1 MKKNRKKLWLY
12 GGLGLLAVALIVF
25 AIVKGK
31 GSSKGLAVQLDEVK
45 IRTIHETISG
55 SGKVYPETEV
65 KISSDVSGEIIELY
79 VQEGDSVR
87 TGQILATINPDTYVS
102 FVERAEA
109 SLNNAKAQEATM
121 KAQIES
127 TKAQK
132 EQILAQIGNAKK
144 MHERNEVLHKKGVI
158 SDAEL
163 DQSESNLKSLQA
175 NLKAAEASIRSSEQN
190 ARAAAY
196 TVKSFE
202 ASLKESR
209 TNLGKTT
216 IKAPMTG
223 IVSSLSVEAGERVV
237 GTMQMSGT
245 EMMRIANLQSM
256 EVRVDISENDVLKIA
271 VGDSTEI
278 EVDAYLER
286 KFTGIVTEIANS
298 ASNTRGLGAT
308 TSADQV
314 TNFIVKVRIDPESY
328 AELIKSGKGFPF
340 RPGMS
345 ANVDIFTEVEHDAVS
360 IPIQAV
366 TTRPKDEA
374 KDKEKLDPSDLR
386 EVVFV
391 KQQDTVDMVDVTT
404 GIQDDEFIHVKKGL
418 KSGQIVVSGP
428 YAVVSKELKQGSQIR
443 ERKNKPDQGKKEEEK
458 D

>member
-12 GGLGLLAVALIVF
+12 GGLGLLAVALIIF
-25 AIVKGK
+25 AVVKGK
-31 GSSKGLAVQLDEVK
+31 GSSKGIQVQLDEVK
-45 IRTIHETISG
+45 TRTIYETISG
-55 SGKVYPETEV
+55 SGKIYPETEV
-65 KISSDVSGEIIELY
+65 KISSDVSGEIIELF

-87 TGQILATINPDTYVS
+87 TGQLLATINPDTYVS

-109 SLNNAKAQEATM
+109 SVNNAKAQEATM

-127 TKAQK
+127 SRAQK
-132 EQILAQIGNAKK
+132 EQINAQIGNSKK
-144 MHERNEVLHKKGVI
+144 MHERNQVLHQKGVI
-158 SDAEL
+158 SDADL

-190 ARAAAY
+190 ARAAAF

-202 ASLKESR
+202 ASLKESK

-216 IKAPMTG
+216 IKAPMSG

-245 EMMRIANLQSM
+245 EMMRIANLQTM
-256 EVRVDISENDVLKIA
+256 EVRVDVSENDVLKIE

-278 EVDAYLER
+278 EVDAYLDR
-286 KFTGIVTEIANS
+286 KFSGIVTEIANS
-298 ASNTRGLGAT
+298 ASNTRGVGAAVT
-308 TSADQV
+308 ADQV
-314 TNFIVKVRIDPESY
+314 TNFIVKVRIDTESY
-328 AELIKSGKGFPF
+328 SELMKSGRGFPF

-345 ANVDIFTEVEHDAVS
+345 ANVDIFTEVENNAVS

-374 KDKEKLDPSDLR
+374 KDKEKLNPSDLK

-391 KQQDTVDMVDVTT
+391 MQKDTVEMVDVST
-404 GIQDDEFIHVKKGL
+404 GIQDDEFIHIKKGL
-418 KSGQIVVSGP
+418 KPGQKVVSGP
-428 YAVVSKELKQGSQIR
+428 YAAVSKELNKGSEVR
-443 ERKNKPDQGKKEEEK
+443 EKVNKPDKPEKEKE
-458 D
+458 

>member
-1 MKKNRKKLWLY
+1 MKKNNRKKIWLY
-12 GGLGLLAVALIVF
+12 SVLGLLAVVLITIAV
-25 AIVKGK
+25 IKGK
-31 GSSKGLAVQLDEVK
+31 GSSNGIQVQIDEVK
-45 IRTIHETISG
+45 ARTIFETISG

-79 VQEGDSVR
+79 VREGDSVH

-102 FVERAEA
+102 YVERAEA
-109 SLNNAKAQEATM
+109 SLNNARAQEATI

-127 TKAQK
+127 SKAQK
-132 EQILAQIGNAKK
+132 EQILAQITNTKK
-144 MHERNEVLHKKGVI
+144 MHERNQLLHQKGVI

-175 NLKAAEASIRSSEQN
+175 NLKAAEANIRSSEQN
-190 ARAAAY
+190 ARAAAF

-202 ASLKESR
+202 ASLKESK

-245 EMMRIANLQSM
+245 ELMRIANLQSM
-256 EVRVDISENDVLKIA
+256 EVRVDVSENDVLKIEL
-271 VGDSTEI
+271 GDSTEI
-278 EVDAYLER
+278 EVDAYLDR
-286 KFTGIVTEIANS
+286 KFTGVVTEIANS
-298 ASNTRGLGAT
+298 ASNTKGIST
-308 TSADQV
+308 TMTTDQV

-328 AELIKSGKGFPF
+328 NELIVSGKGFPF

-345 ANVDIFTEVEHDAVS
+345 ANVDIFTEMEKKAVS

-374 KDKEKLDPSDLR
+374 AKKEKLDPSDLK

-391 KQQDTVDMVDVTT
+391 VQNDTVNMVDVTT
-404 GIQDDEFIHVKKGL
+404 GIQDDEFIHIKSGL
-418 KSGQIVVSGP
+418 KAGQKVVSGP
-428 YAVVSKELKQGSQIR
+428 YAAVSKELSKGSQVR
-443 ERKNKPDQGKKEEEK
+443 EKVNKPDKKEKE
-458 D
+458 

>member
-1 MKKNRKKLWLY
+1 MKKINRKKLWLY
-12 GGLGLLAVALIVF
+12 GGLGLLALALIIF

-31 GSSKGLAVQLDEVK
+31 GSSKGIPVQMEEVK
-45 IRTIHETISG
+45 TRTIYETISG
-55 SGKVYPETEV
+55 SGKIYPETEV
-65 KISSDVSGEIIELY
+65 KISSDVSGEIIELF
-79 VQEGDSVR
+79 VQEGDSVKI
-87 TGQILATINPDTYVS
+87 GQILATINPDTYVS
-102 FVERAEA
+102 YVERAEA
-109 SLNNAKAQEATM
+109 SLNNAKAQESTI

-127 TKAQK
+127 SKAQK
-132 EQILAQIGNAKK
+132 EQIIAQIANSKK
-144 MHERNEVLHKKGVI
+144 MHERNLVLHQKGVI

-175 NLKAAEASIRSSEQN
+175 NLKAAEANIRSSEQN
-190 ARAAAY
+190 AKAAAY

-202 ASLKESR
+202 ASLKESK

-245 EMMRIANLQSM
+245 ELMRIANLQSM

-278 EVDAYLER
+278 EVDAYLDT
-286 KFTGIVTEIANS
+286 KFTGVVTEIANS
-298 ASNTRGLGAT
+298 ASNTKGL
-308 TSADQV
+308 TSAVTTDQV
-314 TNFIVKVRIDPESY
+314 TNFIVKVRIDVESY
-328 AELIKSGKGFPF
+328 SELIQAGKGFPF

-345 ANVDIFTEVEHDAVS
+345 ANVDIFTEVEENAIS

-366 TTRPKDEA
+366 TTRPKDDA
-374 KDKEKLDPSDLR
+374 QKKEKLDPSDLK

-391 KQQDTVDMVDVTT
+391 VKKDTVDMVDVTT
-404 GIQDDEFIHVKKGL
+404 GIQDDEFIHIKSGL
-418 KSGQIVVSGP
+418 KEGEKVVNGP
-428 YAVVSKELKQGSQIR
+428 YAAVSKELKRGSQIR
-443 ERKNKPDQGKKEEEK
+443 EKLNKPDKPEKEK